1 MKSLRYEKHYEAQDA
16 RVTVDFVT
24 DFGQY
29 HAAMWQDE
37 LEMIYIL
44 NGTATIILDGE
55 SFTVVQGE
63 FIVIDSNHIYDIQ
76 CKKSFMQIRVHV
88 DKEFLAAR
96 AGVPLEE
103 RQISRA
109 YLCRREELI
118 EEQLEPFLQIC
129 SLFKELVPLYV
140 NEPAGYRLKTES
152 IVLDI
157 LYRLVQHFSYPLY
170 ESDIIEG
177 GKDQQRIR
185 SILDYIEVHYAEP
198 VSLSTIAGEFGL
210 SREYFSRLFHQTL
223 GITLSEHIN
232 RVRISHFYHDLVT
245 EDTPVMFLLEKHGLT
260 NYKLFIRT
268 FKEIYG
274 YSPRM
279 IRKMVLSSG

>member
-1 MKSLRYEKHYEAQDA
+1 MKPPRYEKHYEAQDA

-29 HAAMWQDE
+29 HAARWQDE

-44 NGTATIILDGE
+44 NGTATIFLDGE
-55 SFTVVQGE
+55 SFTVVQGD
-63 FIVIDSNHIYDIQ
+63 FMVIDSNHIFDIQ
-76 CKKSFMQIRVHV
+76 CKESFMQIRVHV

-96 AGVPLEE
+96 AGLPGEE
-103 RQISRA
+103 GQISRA
-109 YLCRREELI
+109 YQCRREELI

-157 LYRLVQHFSYPLY
+157 LYRLVQHFSIPLY
-170 ESDIIEG
+170 ECDITEP

-185 SILDYIEVHYAEP
+185 EILEYIEAHYTEP
-198 VSLSTIAGEFGL
+198 ISLSKIAGEFGL
-210 SREYFSRLFHQTL
+210 SREYFSRLFHQAI

-245 EDTPVMFLLEKHGLT
+245 EDTPVMLLLEKNGLT
-260 NYKLFIRT
+260 NYKMFSQT
-268 FKEIYG
+268 FKKIYG

-279 IRKMVLSSG
+279 IRKMLLSS